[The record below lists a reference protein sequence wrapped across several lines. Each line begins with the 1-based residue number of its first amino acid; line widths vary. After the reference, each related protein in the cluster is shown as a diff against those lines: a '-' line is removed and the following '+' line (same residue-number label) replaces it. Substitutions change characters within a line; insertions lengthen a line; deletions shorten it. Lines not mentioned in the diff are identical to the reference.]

1 MDIIQPFFLYLQEK
15 LLLDPMYEVPGSDIM
30 GVCVNEDVVNKNA
43 PPTYIRKPS
52 DGPKSEGNKNINN
65 ENEDERVAI

>member
-1 MDIIQPFFLYLQEK
+1 
-15 LLLDPMYEVPGSDIM
+15 MYEVPGSDIM